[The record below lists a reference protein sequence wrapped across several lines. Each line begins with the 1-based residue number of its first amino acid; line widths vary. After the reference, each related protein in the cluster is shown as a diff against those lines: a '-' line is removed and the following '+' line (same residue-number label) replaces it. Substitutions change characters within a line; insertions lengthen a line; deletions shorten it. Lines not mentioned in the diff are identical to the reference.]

1 MSSTTRQKC
10 LRCWVIRTVLNVMTT
25 LKCIAVRTLTFVHI
39 VIPRAIHTVSI
50 MHICTDIVTRLS
62 ANDFTMCHFQRA
74 VLHKCGLSFAVV
86 NNREF
91 LQRNVRVIPNPRL
104 HVQKHLQN
112 VQHVGYIWQVKESRR
127 LVMKNTETL
136 IIKKCPFNPQNVFFY
151 LHTVP
156 QILPWGFQ
164 IQINIF
170 LIKNPTIIYFTMLCF
185 VPLHV
190 FGGSFV
196 LCPSWG

>member
-127 LVMKNTETL
+127 QVKDSRQQVGEEVSFQSPTSLCFL
-136 IIKKCPFNPQNVFFY
+136 IAY
-151 LHTVP
+151 VP
-156 QILPWGFQ
+156 QVLLWGSQ

-170 LIKNPTIIYFTMLCF
+170 TVYRIVSVFQINIFTNSDKHIF
-185 VPLHV
+185 
-190 FGGSFV
+190 S
-196 LCPSWG
+196 